1 MINMIHS
8 GLSGPAGKKTRKKR
22 SDPWA
27 ASAALFS
34 FSLRTRISP
43 VMSGR
48 SSRVQVPS
56 RNPCCFHIPAAAGR
70 KRSPSTNGQVTGT
83 QPQQRDAGKGVRLR
97 QAEAERT
104 SVDVYLNLFGNLAH
118 GTSVMVP
125 EMRWR
130 YCPLIVSGKI
140 MGQVQLCFIRHFRKQ
155 GIPD

>member
-83 QPQQRDAGKGVRLR
+83 QPQQRDAGKGVEFR
-97 QAEAERT
+97 QAET
-104 SVDVYLNLFGNLAH
+104 DGIPVDGELDILCNLAH
-118 GTSVMVP
+118 GCSFVLYST
-125 EMRWR
+125 
-130 YCPLIVSGKI
+130 
-140 MGQVQLCFIRHFRKQ
+140 
-155 GIPD
+155 GINF

>member
-8 GLSGPAGKKTRKKR
+8 GLSGLAGKKTRKKR

-56 RNPCCFHIPAAAGR
+56 RNPCCFHIPAAAG
-70 KRSPSTNGQVTGT
+70 
-83 QPQQRDAGKGVRLR
+83 KGVRLR

-130 YCPLIVSGKI
+130 SVL
-140 MGQVQLCFIRHFRKQ
+140 QTRK
-155 GIPD
+155 PFFAA